1 MSMYNNKKLNLKP
14 QSDSDS
20 YSNSDSYSKGRIL
33 RNRHKGYLESMNT
46 EFFSSKDPVIENIT
60 NKDFS
65 DTSLLKKLIKKE
77 SKQSR
82 KKKLFFTLCVK
93 GRVDECYQFL
103 KKAYEFNDLINDG
116 SIGSQ
121 IRECAQSLIELLGR
135 VNITYTLRPKL
146 KAYLKSILDYEAI
159 NPEEEVLKAAIVEVS
174 ELLQNHFS
182 IQENYNLDMIQKLH
196 DHQDSF
202 IEKYLKKAKT
212 TIING
217 FNLKG
222 DDLSIRIN
230 ELYELASQQ
239 EQDKENDNQENITNS
254 FLKFS

>member
-1 MSMYNNKKLNLKP
+1 
-14 QSDSDS
+14 
-20 YSNSDSYSKGRIL
+20 
-33 RNRHKGYLESMNT
+33 
-46 EFFSSKDPVIENIT
+46 
-60 NKDFS
+60 
-65 DTSLLKKLIKKE
+65 
-77 SKQSR
+77 
-82 KKKLFFTLCVK
+82 
-93 GRVDECYQFL
+93 
-103 KKAYEFNDLINDG
+103 
-116 SIGSQ
+116 
-121 IRECAQSLIELLGR
+121 
-135 VNITYTLRPKL
+135 
-146 KAYLKSILDYEAI
+146 
-159 NPEEEVLKAAIVEVS
+159 
-174 ELLQNHFS
+174 
-182 IQENYNLDMIQKLH
+182 MIQKLH